1 MRGRG
6 RGARAAH
13 LTEEGRTS
21 SLVNRN
27 AEDPAPGAE
36 NEVDLTHSWP
46 PWKLA
51 STGSVNL

>member
-6 RGARAAH
+6 RGASAAH
-13 LTEEGRTS
+13 LTEEGRTL
-21 SLVNRN
+21 SLVKRN
-27 AEDPAPGAE
+27 AKDQASGAE

>member
-6 RGARAAH
+6 RGASAAH
-13 LTEEGRTS
+13 LTEEGRTL
-21 SLVNRN
+21 SLVKRN
-27 AEDPAPGAE
+27 AEDPASGAE